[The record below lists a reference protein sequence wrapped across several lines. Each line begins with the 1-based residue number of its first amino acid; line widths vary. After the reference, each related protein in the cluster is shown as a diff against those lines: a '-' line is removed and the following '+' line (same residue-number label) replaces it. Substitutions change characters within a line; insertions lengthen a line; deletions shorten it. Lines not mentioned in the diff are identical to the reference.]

1 MAIISRSKVHPH
13 RKPFVAS
20 FESDSLSVVANK
32 DFPYPSPLTPLTDTR
47 YMHRINDL
55 YHLQLETQ
63 RSEEAQQRLQ
73 QRNECSCSPNK
84 IPVVPPV
91 KYNFSYSKTIKK
103 SPVTITTSN
112 DNMKHRLSVFPSGL
126 RSDTHEST
134 VKGMKK
140 TKTL

>member
-1 MAIISRSKVHPH
+1 
-13 RKPFVAS
+13 
-20 FESDSLSVVANK
+20 
-32 DFPYPSPLTPLTDTR
+32 
-47 YMHRINDL
+47 MHRINDL

-73 QRNECSCSPNK
+73 QRNECSSSPNK

-91 KYNFSYSKTIKK
+91 KYYSKSCKTIKK
-103 SPVTITTSN
+103 SPVTITTSS

-126 RSDTHEST
+126 RSDIREST

-140 TKTL
+140 TKILRQRHFT

>member
-1 MAIISRSKVHPH
+1 
-13 RKPFVAS
+13 
-20 FESDSLSVVANK
+20 
-32 DFPYPSPLTPLTDTR
+32 
-47 YMHRINDL
+47 MHRINDL
-55 YHLQLETQ
+55 YRLQLETQ

-73 QRNECSCSPNK
+73 QRNECSSSPNK

-103 SPVTITTSN
+103 SPVTITSS
-112 DNMKHRLSVFPSGL
+112 DNMKYSFPSGL

-140 TKTL
+140 TKILQQRHFT